1 MSTRVLLVGHGLL
14 PEGLYRL
21 LAETDSLSVVAR
33 VGNWHEA
40 QQWLADQTADV
51 VLVVTQLP
59 LLAMTLPSIPG
70 RSDRVTKVVCLTMS
84 ANDLTIY
91 TPQVI
96 RNARREDLVRVLTE
110 EVSPAGK
117 KAS

>member
-21 LAETDSLSVVAR
+21 LAETGSLSVVAR
-33 VGNWHEA
+33 VGSWHEA

-59 LLAMTLPSIPG
+59 LLAMTSPVLPGSSG
-70 RSDRVTKVVCLTMS
+70 GETKVVCLTMS

-96 RNARREDLVRVLTE
+96 RNARPEDLVRVLTE
-110 EVSPAGK
+110 DVSPVGK
-117 KAS
+117 QAL